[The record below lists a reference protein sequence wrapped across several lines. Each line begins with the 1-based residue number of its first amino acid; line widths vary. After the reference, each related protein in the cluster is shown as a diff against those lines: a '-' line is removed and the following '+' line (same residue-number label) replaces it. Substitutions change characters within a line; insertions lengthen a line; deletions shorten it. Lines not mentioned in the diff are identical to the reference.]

1 MLRHP
6 GPFCFPD
13 FFGILGNLWP
23 GVVVNKR
30 DRHTGD
36 TMTSVRTLI
45 LTSFTAVVAVTVFA
59 GGVASAS
66 TGGSGSKHGHCHHT
80 KHGRGHAYGHRNH
93 DHSCTPSSDPSP
105 STTIPA
111 DTTPSTTVPTSASE
125 PAAGGATLPT
135 SPISRPGSE
144 IVIIEEPAPEASETP
159 LPTET
164 VAPRPDEMPT
174 ETPATAPVNTTAP
187 VLPGESSS
195 PESVNVKIPGIT
207 EVGAGSPKGDNNVT
221 MPNAKSTDE
230 GAEVVADGEA
240 IKQNSMGIAGGISL
254 WWLVVLLAV
263 AAETTRRLRKA
274 RDRSVEPAEIA

>member
-1 MLRHP
+1 
-6 GPFCFPD
+6 
-13 FFGILGNLWP
+13 
-23 GVVVNKR
+23 
-30 DRHTGD
+30 
-36 TMTSVRTLI
+36 MTSVRTLI
-45 LTSFTAVVAVTVFA
+45 LTSFTAVMAVTVFA

-93 DHSCTPSSDPSP
+93 DHSCTPSSVPSP

-164 VAPRPDEMPT
+164 VAPRPDELPT
-174 ETPATAPVNTTAP
+174 EAPATAPVNTTAP
-187 VLPGESSS
+187 VMPGESSS
-195 PESVNVKIPGIT
+195 PESVNVKIPGVT

-221 MPNAKSTDE
+221 MPNADSTDE

-240 IKQNSMGIAGGISL
+240 IKQNSMGIAGGVSL

-263 AAETTRRLRKA
+263 AAETMRRLRKA
-274 RDRSVEPAEIA
+274 RDNSVEAAEIA

>member
-1 MLRHP
+1 
-6 GPFCFPD
+6 
-13 FFGILGNLWP
+13 
-23 GVVVNKR
+23 
-30 DRHTGD
+30 
-36 TMTSVRTLI
+36 MTSVRTLI
-45 LTSFTAVVAVTVFA
+45 LTSFTAVMAVTVFA

-111 DTTPSTTVPTSASE
+111 DTTPSTTVPTSGSE

-144 IVIIEEPAPEASETP
+144 IVINEEPAPEASETP

-164 VAPRPDEMPT
+164 VAPRPDETPT
-174 ETPATAPVNTTAP
+174 EAPANAPVNTTAP
-187 VLPGESSS
+187 VLPGGSSS
-195 PESVNVKIPGIT
+195 PEFVDVKIPGIA
-207 EVGAGSPKGDNNVT
+207 EKGVRAPDGDNNVT
-221 MPNAKSTDE
+221 MPNADSTD
-230 GAEVVADGEA
+230 GDAEEVADGETVE
-240 IKQNSMGIAGGISL
+240 QNSMGIAGGASL

-274 RDRSVEPAEIA
+274 RDRSGEPAEIA